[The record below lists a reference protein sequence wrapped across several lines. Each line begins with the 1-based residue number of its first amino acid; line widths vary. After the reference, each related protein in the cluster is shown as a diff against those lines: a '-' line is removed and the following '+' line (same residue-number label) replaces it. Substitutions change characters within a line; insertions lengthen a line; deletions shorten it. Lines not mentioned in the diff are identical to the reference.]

1 MNEETKREL
10 LKAHHYG
17 YSVEEIAKV
26 MKISEEEV
34 NKLIEENTEILE
46 ELEVRNYGTAQG
58 N

>member
-46 ELEVRNYGTAQG
+46 ELEARNYGTT
-58 N
+58 

>member
-1 MNEETKREL
+1 MKEETKREL

-17 YSVEEIAKV
+17 YPVEEVAKV

-46 ELEVRNYGTAQG
+46 ELEARKYGTA
-58 N
+58 